1 MNRNKNTAMD
11 KDIDTNKDMY
21 METEWYLDTRHEQ
34 RHWSLK

>member
-21 METEWYLDTRHEQ
+21 TETDGIWTPGMNMDTGH
-34 RHWSLK
+34 